1 MPNEN
6 EVRDFL
12 MSRRA
17 RIAPESVG
25 LPGGAGR
32 RVPGLR
38 RGEVAVLAG
47 VSAEYYARIE
57 RGNLAGVTDTVLDAI
72 ARTLRF
78 DDSER
83 SHLFDL
89 ARSAN
94 VSPVRRARTSTSG
107 SVRPGLRFA
116 LEAMRDVVAFVQ
128 NARLDVVA
136 MSDLARALY
145 SDVVETGGD
154 QPNFARF
161 AFLHQDLSR
170 RLYPDWE
177 GAADISVAM
186 LRTAAGRHPDDR
198 GLRDLIG
205 ELATLSPEFRQKW
218 AAHEVRLHT
227 HGVKTFHHHAVGDVR
242 LHFENLTPGLDSEH
256 SLLVYAAEP
265 GSTDAESL
273 QLLASWAATR
283 AADGARATGAS
294 DAMRASRPAGADRDV
309 S

>member
-17 RIAPESVG
+17 RITPESVG
-25 LPGGAGR
+25 LPGGPGR
-32 RVPGLR
+32 RVAGLR

-47 VSAEYYARIE
+47 VSTEYYARIE
-57 RGNLAGVTDTVLDAI
+57 RGNLAGVTDSVLDAI
-72 ARTLRF
+72 ASTLRF

-94 VSPVRRARTSTSG
+94 ASPVRRARPTAAGTL
-107 SVRPGLRFA
+107 RPGLRSA
-116 LEAMRDVVAFVQ
+116 LEAMTDGVAFVQ

-136 MSDLARALY
+136 MNTLGRALY
-145 SDVVETGGD
+145 SDVLDTGGD
-154 QPNFARF
+154 RPNFARF

-177 GAADISVAM
+177 GAADTAVAM
-186 LRTAAGRHPDDR
+186 LRTSAGRHPDDR
-198 GLRDLIG
+198 ALRELVG
-205 ELATLSPEFRQKW
+205 ELATLSPEFRRKW

-227 HGVKTFHHHAVGDVR
+227 HGVKVFHHHAVGDLR
-242 LHFENLTPGLDSEH
+242 LSFENLTPGLDDEH
-256 SLLVYAAEP
+256 SLLLYSAEP
-265 GSTDAESL
+265 GSDDAASL
-273 QLLASWAATR
+273 RLLASWAATR
-283 AADGARATGAS
+283 EAVR
-294 DAMRASRPAGADRDV
+294 RDV
-309 S
+309 P